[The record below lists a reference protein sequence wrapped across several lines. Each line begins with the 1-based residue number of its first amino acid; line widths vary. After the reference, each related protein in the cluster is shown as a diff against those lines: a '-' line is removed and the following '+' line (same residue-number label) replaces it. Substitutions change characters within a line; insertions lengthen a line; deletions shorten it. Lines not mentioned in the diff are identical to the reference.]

1 MFFGSNVAHAGKFLS
16 SRLPLPTGWRRD
28 DTLAAESKG
37 ICGGRKEFC
46 ADGLGLDVGAELTL
60 RVPLVGRSVFGIL
73 AVEFRALPA
82 ARGELPSFWVE
93 TVSVV
98 VSAVT
103 AEKRLDEE
111 NGDRVDDVGR

>member
-1 MFFGSNVAHAGKFLS
+1 M
-16 SRLPLPTGWRRD
+16 
-28 DTLAAESKG
+28 
-37 ICGGRKEFC
+37 
-46 ADGLGLDVGAELTL
+46 GLDVGAELTL